1 MLAYITGSVDE
12 ELLQRNEYL
21 ASDDQIVRSQIKGR
35 VRLNDADRIRLPE
48 IGKRLGRRALAEVAR
63 IVRPET
69 ILAWHRRLV
78 ARKVDG
84 TKHRKAMGRPAT
96 PEALTALVL
105 KFAGENRTWGYDRIV
120 GALENFGHSLSRQTV
135 ANILTRNGLDPAPE
149 RGRQTTW
156 KDFIR
161 SHLSV
166 LAATDFFTAE
176 VWTSRG
182 LITYYVLF
190 VMRVAQR
197 RIQVVGITSAPDGLW
212 INQIARSLTLA
223 DVGFLSGCRY
233 LLHDRDTK
241 FTAAFDAILRSAGVE
256 PVTLPPH
263 SPNLNAY
270 AERWVRSVKEEC
282 LSKLILFGEGSL
294 RHALCEFVQHF
305 HQERNHQGKE
315 NVILFPEPAD
325 RLGADSGAI
334 TSRERLGGLL
344 RFYYREAA

>member
-1 MLAYITGSVDE
+1 MNWKKMLAYITGSVDE
-12 ELLQRNEYL
+12 ELQRRNEYL
-21 ASDDQIVRSQIKGR
+21 VAENRILRSRLHGSI
-35 VRLNDADRIRLPE
+35 RLNNAERIRLAE
-48 IGKRLGRRALAEVAR
+48 IGKRLGRKALAEVAQ
-63 IVRPET
+63 IVSPET

-78 ARKVDG
+78 ARKIDG
-84 TKHRKAMGRPAT
+84 TKGREGRGRPAI
-96 PEALTALVL
+96 PAELVAMVV
-105 KFAGENRTWGYDRIV
+105 KVAEENRTWGYDRIV
-120 GALENFGHSLSRQTV
+120 GAMKNLGHNLSRQSV
-135 ANILTRNGLDPAPE
+135 ANVFKRNGLEPAPE
-149 RGRQTTW
+149 RGRRTTW
-156 KDFIR
+156 KAFIR
-161 SHLSV
+161 SHLAV

-197 RIQVVGITSAPDGLW
+197 RIHVVEISSAPDGLW
-212 INQIARSLTLA
+212 MDQIARSLTLA

-256 PVTLPPH
+256 PVTLLPH

-344 RFYYREAA
+344 RF